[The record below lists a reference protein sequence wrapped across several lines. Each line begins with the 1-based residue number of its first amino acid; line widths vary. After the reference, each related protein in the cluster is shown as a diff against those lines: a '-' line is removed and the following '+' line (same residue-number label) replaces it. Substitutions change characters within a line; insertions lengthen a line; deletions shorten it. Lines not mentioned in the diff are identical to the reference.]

1 MTSIRVLCVD
11 DHALVREGIGLILA
25 REPDIRVVANAA
37 DGAEAVA
44 LHRLHRPD
52 ITLMDVR
59 LPILDGFA
67 ATTAICRERP
77 DARIIILSVYEGAE
91 DIHRALAAGAITYLP
106 KHILSSELI
115 DIVRRVHAGEHPVPE
130 EVATALRTRASQ
142 PGISPREVEV
152 LRLLSDGRRN
162 RQIGHLL
169 GIAEETVRAHLR
181 RIYEKLGVCDRTA
194 AVTVANTRGII
205 HLDAGA
211 LGDGRPDERC
221 QIRDLRWRFESREPR
236 VKAES

>member
-1 MTSIRVLCVD
+1 MSAVRSSPVRPPGRPPIRVLCVD

-59 LPILDGFA
+59 LPILDGFDATA
-67 ATTAICRERP
+67 AIRREMP
-77 DARIIILSVYEGAE
+77 EARIIILSVYEGAE

-106 KHILSSELI
+106 KHVLSSELI
-115 DIVRRVHAGEHPVPE
+115 DIVRRVHAGECPVPE
-130 EVATALRTRASQ
+130 EVASALRTRASQ

-152 LRLLSDGRRN
+152 LRLLSVGRRN
-162 RQIGHLL
+162 QIG
-169 GIAEETVRAHLR
+169 RAH
-181 RIYEKLGVCDRTA
+181 V
-194 AVTVANTRGII
+194 
-205 HLDAGA
+205 
-211 LGDGRPDERC
+211 
-221 QIRDLRWRFESREPR
+221 
-236 VKAES
+236 